1 MSDFNEYIQLD
12 KRWSNGEDVGLQVIE
27 LRDKLWKEGKI
38 LINGYSYEQYKE
50 RYLLQTGNEYNLG
63 LH

>member
-50 RYLLQTGNEYNLG
+50 RYLLQTGNEYN
-63 LH
+63 